1 MQAIALGV
9 DRVRT
14 GNDGANDPILHINAS
29 MGYEPTVGSIN
40 FLKDVPAADQQRP
53 RREAAPINLN

>member
-29 MGYEPTVGSIN
+29 IGYRPSVSSIN
-40 FLKDVPAADQQRP
+40 FLKDVPAAP
-53 RREAAPINLN
+53 